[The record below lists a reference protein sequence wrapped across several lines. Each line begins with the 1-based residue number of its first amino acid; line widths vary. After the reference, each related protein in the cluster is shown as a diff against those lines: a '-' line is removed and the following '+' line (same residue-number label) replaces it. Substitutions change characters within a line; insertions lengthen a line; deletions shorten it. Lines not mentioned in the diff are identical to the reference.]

1 MKKSFFYIAFC
12 LISIYISSCSPKSVL
27 TDPLLSSQTFKG
39 NKILSKERL
48 EALLPQKPNK
58 RLPIIPL
65 TPGLYFYR
73 LFSAKIPP
81 FTYKTYNE
89 KKVIWQKELTKV
101 NEDFD
106 LLVKGTDKN
115 SSEYLKF
122 SKKKDKSVQKLTRK
136 ISDGNWAM
144 RTFGEQP
151 SYFFEEDAIKNVEK
165 VKTYLKN
172 HGFFRYQVTYKKDST
187 FLNRKG
193 IDVTYLVNEG
203 TVYPFKQVDS
213 VVVENR
219 TIREILSAN
228 QKESYLKI
236 GERLEVEKLNDE
248 KNRIEQL
255 LKNNGYYNFTKEN
268 ITIRI
273 NDIDTANIKG
283 IEAITY
289 IPNPSR
295 PPQNPNFDKS
305 YSLNK
310 ITFISDGTSQ
320 IIKNPRVD
328 TIFYKNIHYIFVNK
342 KFSTKL
348 LDSKI
353 NVRPNDLYR
362 LKNRLQTEKNLY
374 GLDQFQ
380 FTRINFD
387 TTRGLLDAIIYA
399 KPLDKYQFTAEMG
412 GSLFQSV
419 FGPFFTTS
427 FKIRNIGGSASSLE
441 NNLQFGYEA
450 QTGFFNTGSVSRNLE
465 LSLNSSLIIP
475 KILGPNYFAQ
485 NLNSFTPQTRIGIGV
500 QFTDRQEYSR
510 LNFKITG
517 SYLWRPNSKQF
528 WQVSLIDLNLIFTS
542 NQTQDFKNYLER
554 LRINGN
560 NLGQS
565 FNKSFVSTINASYT
579 YTDEPYGQITRG
591 KFFRILA
598 ESGGTTLNFFPKGRI
613 GFISSLFDSL
623 QFFKFVRL
631 NTDFRQYIGVG
642 QRKRSS
648 FAYKINA
655 GLAYS
660 YGTERNLPYEKNF
673 FVGGPSSI
681 RAWRPRTLG
690 PGADSTSQLLD
701 KPGSIIFET
710 SAEYR
715 FKILKFSG
723 DYNLNGAFFV
733 DAGNVWRFQG
743 QNTEGITG
751 SDFEFNRFYK
761 EVAVGGG
768 LGIRIDLSFFVIR
781 FDGAVKVVDPS
792 QEEGNRWVLF
802 KNKDNFRGDI
812 KKNGNPLIINF
823 GIGYPF

>member
-1 MKKSFFYIAFC
+1 MKKSSFYISFF
-12 LISIYISSCSPKSVL
+12 LFSLLVTGCSPKSVL

-39 NKILSKERL
+39 NKILPKERL

-58 RLPIIPL
+58 KLPIIPL

-81 FTYKTYNE
+81 FTNKTYSD
-89 KKVIWQKELTKV
+89 KKIIWQKELTKV
-101 NEDFD
+101 NEEFD
-106 LLVKGTDKN
+106 LQSKGIDKN
-115 SSEYLKF
+115 SKEYLSL
-122 SKKKDKSVQKLTRK
+122 SKKKDKTIQKLTRK
-136 ISDGNWAM
+136 INEGNWAM

-151 SYFFEEDAIKNVEK
+151 SYFFEDDAIKNVEK
-165 VKTYLKN
+165 VKTYLRN
-172 HGFFRYQVTYKKDST
+172 HGFFRYSVTYSKDST
-187 FLNRKG
+187 FLNRRG

-203 TVYPFKQVDS
+203 IVYPFRQVDS
-213 VVVENR
+213 VVAENKE
-219 TIREILSAN
+219 IREILRVN
-228 QKESYLKI
+228 QKGSFLKT

-255 LKNNGYYNFTKEN
+255 LKNNGYYNFTKDN

-273 NDIDTANIKG
+273 NDVDTASIKG
-283 IEAITY
+283 IEAVTY
-289 IPNPSR
+289 IPNPSK
-295 PPQNPNFDKS
+295 PPQNPNYDKA
-305 YSLNK
+305 YAINK
-310 ITFISDGTSQ
+310 IVFISDGTSSF
-320 IIKNPRVD
+320 IKNPRVD
-328 TIFYKNIHYIFVNK
+328 TVFYNDVQYIFVNK

-353 NVRPNDLYR
+353 ALRLNEMYK
-362 LKNRLQTEKNLY
+362 LKNTVQTERNLY

-387 TTRGLLDAIIYA
+387 TTRGLLDATIYA
-399 KPLDKYQFTAEMG
+399 KPLDKYQFTAETG

-427 FKIRNIGGSASSLE
+427 LKIRNIGGSASSLE
-441 NNLQFGYEA
+441 NNVQFGYEA

-465 LSLNSSLIIP
+465 LSLNSSLVIP
-475 KILGPNYFAQ
+475 KILAPNYFSRK
-485 NLNSFTPQTRIGIGV
+485 LNSFTPQTRIGIGV

-510 LNFKITG
+510 LNFRING
-517 SYLWRPNSKQF
+517 SYLWRPSPKQF
-528 WQVSLIDLNLIFTS
+528 WQVSLADLNLIFTN
-542 NQTQDFKNYLER
+542 NQTQEFRDYLES
-554 LRINGN
+554 LRIRGN

-579 YTDEPYGQITRG
+579 YTDDPNGQITKG
-591 KFFRILA
+591 KYFRMLV

-623 QFFKFVRL
+623 QFFRFVRF
-631 NTDFRQYIGVG
+631 NADFRRYIAVG
-642 QRKRSS
+642 AEKKSS

-690 PGADSTSQLLD
+690 PGSDSTSQLLD
-701 KPGSIIFET
+701 KPGSILFET

-715 FKILKFSG
+715 FKILRFSG
-723 DYNLNGAFFV
+723 NYNLNGAFFV

-751 SDFEFNRFYK
+751 SDFELDRFYK
-761 EVAVGGG
+761 EIAVGTGF
-768 LGIRIDLSFFVIR
+768 GIRIDLSFFVIR
-781 FDGAVKVVDPS
+781 FDGAVKVIDPS
-792 QEEGNRWVLF
+792 QVEGNRWVLF
-802 KNKDNFRGDI
+802 KDKDNFKGDI
-812 KKNGNPLIINF
+812 KNNGNPVIINF